1 MGGDEQPAGGA
12 GHRKADAL
20 EHMGGFADTETHGG
34 LRRSHRE
41 IKPTPVCGTA
51 V

>member
-20 EHMGGFADTETHGG
+20 QDMGGFSDA
-34 LRRSHRE
+34 E
-41 IKPTPVCGTA
+41 IAWRYPIAGTPA
-51 V
+51 